1 MAGSPSLP
9 RRLWVV
15 IAKGKC
21 AVRTNAIRGNR
32 VVVLRSLVAK
42 TALRGGGRGAKPFQ
56 GEADEGAGD
65 AQTRQGDS

>member
-1 MAGSPSLP
+1 M
-9 RRLWVV
+9 
-15 IAKGKC
+15 
-21 AVRTNAIRGNR
+21 
-32 VVVLRSLVAK
+32 VVLRSLVAK